1 MYYSI
6 CILDSMKIT
15 SPSTK
20 TQTSVDVD
28 KGVEEPLRETV
39 ATQHDVAVA
48 TEDEAMEVQGEA
60 EDAIGIQIEAD
71 AKADKD
77 DKSTNDHSK
86 DGMQI

>member
-1 MYYSI
+1 
-6 CILDSMKIT
+6 MKIT

-20 TQTSVDVD
+20 TQTSVDID

-39 ATQHDVAVA
+39 PIQHDVAVT

-60 EDAIGIQIEAD
+60 DDAIGIQIKAD

-77 DKSTNDHSK
+77 GIFNLNA
-86 DGMQI
+86 